1 MALLDSKQLNP
12 KLTGS
17 FILSGS
23 TQTLIGATDVQ
34 GSITITDDVNVSQ
47 FITHEGDGNTR
58 FNFTDDRI
66 QTEVGGLAFIGAHKK
81 GSAPHQVTI
90 NNGGNNIDFVVKDN
104 DGDKLIHT
112 DASAD
117 SVLFPAATKISGS
130 IDSDA
135 SFGNIFSATHI
146 TASGDISASGT
157 IFADKFQS
165 AGSNNE
171 ISFDDDLFVTGNIS
185 GSSTSTGSFSELE
198 VNTNATIDGDL
209 FVTENIKHKGDVN
222 TLIKFT
228 DNKISFDA
236 GGMTFFAVHDDDSA
250 PFTATING
258 GGNKINFRA
267 LDENQD
273 LLLKTDSEAFRV
285 ELYHAGNKKLET
297 TSTGIDVT
305 GNITASAN
313 ISASGIFTAEGLVI
327 SDDANITDD
336 LTVGGNLD
344 IADTIFHT
352 GDSNT
357 KIRFPEVDTISFHTS
372 GDERLRITSTG
383 AISGSAV
390 STGSFG
396 ELEIGNGGDIVLT
409 EDQRIYFEADKATY
423 IESHASDTFR
433 VVVNNRQM
441 FLLDEDTGNRAVF
454 GNGTKVF
461 IGSNNNRIPT
471 GSLHIEGDIFL
482 SGSNG
487 NVTASGHISSSGNLS
502 ATGNL
507 DIDGTSNFAGNVT
520 MQNDL
525 TVIGRID
532 AEEIHTTFVSSS
544 ITQAT
549 GSNIFGDAT
558 TDSHQFTGSVDVS
571 GSFKVSDGDVVINDT
586 LTATNI
592 GAFTAAG
599 AIDFNNQNM
608 TNVDIDSG
616 NIDAVTF
623 GSTTQS
629 TISGS
634 VAEPSGNVS
643 GSATSTG
650 SFGNIN
656 VGNINIGGIL
666 AHDGDPN
673 TRILFTDDDINVQ
686 VGGVNMIDFTV
697 GSPNEIT
704 FNEGGADIDFRVEG
718 DNDSNLFFID
728 ASNDKI
734 GVGTKTSLTSLL
746 TVDGDVTTTNIT
758 GSGNVSSS
766 FTSTGSFGRVE
777 ATRFS
782 GDGSGLTNV
791 GVDAAS
797 ISGSVA
803 EPSGNI
809 SGSATSTGSF
819 GHVSVGEMSINSI
832 SAFSS
837 SVATELNTI
846 SADIIALSIAL
857 G

>member
-23 TQTLIGATDVQ
+23 TQTFIGATDVQ
-34 GSITITDDVNVSQ
+34 GSLTITDNVNVAQ
-47 FITHEGDGNTR
+47 YITHEGDANTR

-165 AGSNNE
+165 AGSNDE

-185 GSSTSTGSFSELE
+185 GSVTSTGSFGELE
-198 VNTNATIDGDL
+198 VDTNATIDGDL

-273 LLLKTDSEAFRV
+273 LLLKTDSEAFSV

-383 AISGSAV
+383 AISGSSV

-396 ELEIGNGGDIVLT
+396 KLVVGDDIELV
-409 EDQRIYFEADKATY
+409 EDQRIYFEADKRTY
-423 IESHASDTFR
+423 IESHASDSFR

-441 FLLDEDTGNRAVF
+441 LLLDEDTGNRAIF

-471 GSLHIEGDIFL
+471 GSLHIDGDIFL

-502 ATGNL
+502 ITGNA

-520 MQNDL
+520 IQNDL
-525 TVIGRID
+525 VVTGRID
-532 AEEIHTTFVSSS
+532 AEEIHTTFISSS

-549 GSNIFGDAT
+549 GSNIFGDSVD
-558 TDSHQFTGSVDVS
+558 DSHQFTGSLDIS
-571 GSFKVSDGDVVINDT
+571 GSGTVLKVSDGNVVVSDT

-592 GAFTAAG
+592 GAFTSTG

-616 NIDAVTF
+616 NIDTVTF
-623 GSTTQS
+623 GSTVQS
-629 TISGS
+629 MISGS

-643 GSATSTG
+643 GSSTSTG
-650 SFGNIN
+650 SFGNID
-656 VGNINIGGIL
+656 VGDRITHN
-666 AHDGDPN
+666 GDSD
-673 TRILFTDDDINVQ
+673 TRILFTDDDINIAA
-686 VGGVNMIDFTV
+686 GGKNFVDFTEDTV
-697 GSPNEIT
+697 SEVT
-704 FNEGGADIDFRVEG
+704 FNEEGVDIDFRVESEN
-718 DNDSNLFFID
+718 DNKAIYLD
-728 ASNDKI
+728 ASQNSI
-734 GVGTKTSLTSLL
+734 QLGTA
-746 TVDGDVTTTNIT
+746 VTTHVTA
-758 GSGNVSSS
+758 SGDISGS
-766 FTSTGSFGRVE
+766 FTSTGSFGKVVG
-777 ATRFS
+777 TTFS
-782 GDGSGLTNV
+782 GDGTGLTGIIDGTSV
-791 GVDAAS
+791 
-797 ISGSVA
+797 SGSWQGVI
-803 EPSGNI
+803 G
-809 SGSATSTGSF
+809 SGSLGMVSGSSVSTGSF
-819 GHVSVGEMSINSI
+819 GNVNVSEMSI
-832 SAFSS
+832 S
-837 SVATELNTI
+837 SVSAMSASVAEKLNTLE
-846 SADIIALSIAL
+846 ANIIALAIAL

>member
-1 MALLDSKQLNP
+1 
-12 KLTGS
+12 
-17 FILSGS
+17 
-23 TQTLIGATDVQ
+23 
-34 GSITITDDVNVSQ
+34 
-47 FITHEGDGNTR
+47 
-58 FNFTDDRI
+58 
-66 QTEVGGLAFIGAHKK
+66 
-81 GSAPHQVTI
+81 
-90 NNGGNNIDFVVKDN
+90 
-104 DGDKLIHT
+104 
-112 DASAD
+112 
-117 SVLFPAATKISGS
+117 
-130 IDSDA
+130 
-135 SFGNIFSATHI
+135 
-146 TASGDISASGT
+146 
-157 IFADKFQS
+157 
-165 AGSNNE
+165 
-171 ISFDDDLFVTGNIS
+171 SFDDDLFVTGNIS
-185 GSSTSTGSFSELE
+185 GSVTSTGSFGELE
-198 VNTNATIDGDL
+198 VDTNATIDGDL

-273 LLLKTDSEAFRV
+273 LLLKTDSEAFSV

-383 AISGSAV
+383 AISGSSV

-396 ELEIGNGGDIVLT
+396 KLVVGDDIELV
-409 EDQRIYFEADKATY
+409 EDQRIYFEADKRTY
-423 IESHASDTFR
+423 IESHASDSFR

-441 FLLDEDTGNRAVF
+441 LLLDEDTGNRAIF

-471 GSLHIEGDIFL
+471 GSLHIDGDIFL

-502 ATGNL
+502 ITGNA

-520 MQNDL
+520 IQNDL
-525 TVIGRID
+525 VVTGRID
-532 AEEIHTTFVSSS
+532 AEEIHTTFISSS

-549 GSNIFGDAT
+549 GSNIFGDSVD
-558 TDSHQFTGSVDVS
+558 DSHQFTGSLDIS
-571 GSFKVSDGDVVINDT
+571 GSGTVLKVSDGNVVVSDT

-592 GAFTAAG
+592 GAFTSTG

-616 NIDAVTF
+616 NIDTVTF
-623 GSTTQS
+623 GSTVQS
-629 TISGS
+629 MISGS

-643 GSATSTG
+643 GSSTSTG
-650 SFGNIN
+650 SFGNID
-656 VGNINIGGIL
+656 VGDRITHN
-666 AHDGDPN
+666 GDSD
-673 TRILFTDDDINVQ
+673 TRILFTDDDINIAA
-686 VGGVNMIDFTV
+686 GGKNFVDFTEDTV
-697 GSPNEIT
+697 SEVT
-704 FNEGGADIDFRVEG
+704 FNEEGVDIDFRVESEN
-718 DNDSNLFFID
+718 DNKAIYLD
-728 ASNDKI
+728 ASQNSI
-734 GVGTKTSLTSLL
+734 QLGTA
-746 TVDGDVTTTNIT
+746 VTTHVTA
-758 GSGNVSSS
+758 SGDISGS
-766 FTSTGSFGRVE
+766 FTSTGSFGKVVG
-777 ATRFS
+777 TTFS
-782 GDGSGLTNV
+782 GDGTGLTGIIDGTSV
-791 GVDAAS
+791 
-797 ISGSVA
+797 SGSWQGVI
-803 EPSGNI
+803 G
-809 SGSATSTGSF
+809 SGSLGMVSGSSVSTGSF
-819 GHVSVGEMSINSI
+819 GNVNVSEMSI
-832 SAFSS
+832 S
-837 SVATELNTI
+837 SVSAMSASVAEKLNTLE
-846 SADIIALSIAL
+846 ANIIALAIAL